1 MSRVKI
7 YTKTGDRGTSSLF
20 NGERRPKNDAVFE
33 ALGNVDELNASIGLC
48 YEHAVLAA
56 HNDLATQL
64 SSIQSAL
71 LDLGSHIATPKT
83 SEASDEKRLERVKF
97 DAEPLISMLENS
109 IDEWD
114 KELPPLR
121 NFILPVR
128 HPNERL
134 NSGQKQDLKGC
145 HYFIA
150 SWPFF

>member
-1 MSRVKI
+1 MSHVKI

-20 NGERRPKNDAVFE
+20 NGERRPKSDAVFE

-48 YEHAVLAA
+48 YEHAVLAS

-64 SSIQSAL
+64 TVIQSAL

-83 SEASDEKRLERVKF
+83 SEASDEKHLARAKF

-114 KELPPLR
+114 KELPALR

-128 HPNERL
+128 
-134 NSGQKQDLKGC
+134 C
-145 HYFIA
+145 
-150 SWPFF
+150 PF